1 MGERTREQR
10 GATLITCEPGFRARL
25 TIGGSSQV
33 CSGGGDSTSHSSVSS
48 MRGDTTVG
56 VPSAADSST
65 SGGSGPTIEKPGLQ
79 RDGDAPQLT
88 RGDLYCGRAGCAF
101 ASVKGGRWHLKPEVS
116 RSAPPNGTGV
126 ALRLRGAAWR
136 LRLDRSAPAQN
147 GRRKRDW
154 STGRR
159 SPMHPWAGAE
169 SAQGRASP
177 WAERATATR
186 PASRNICALKTGA
199 QAPEGAVFVRAV
211 YTYRLFRLR
220 KALL

>member
-88 RGDLYCGRAGCAF
+88 RGDLSYCGRAGCAF

-199 QAPEGAVFVRAV
+199 QAPEGALDYHVRSYCI
-211 YTYRLFRLR
+211 YTY
-220 KALL
+220 